1 MEPSSDPPVSRS
13 RRPGVTISQV
23 AAAAGV
29 STATVS
35 RVMSGRGYVSDAT
48 RRRVLATVERVG
60 YRPSA
65 SARGLRTTHTASL
78 GVLIANLANPAYLP
92 FIRGVEHVAE
102 AHGYAVLI
110 ADSRRSPDVER
121 HELDSMYAHRVE
133 ALIVGESVENP
144 EHLETLARVGLRVFR
159 APDAGGDAP
168 AWSATAI
175 EAPAIVAACAHLAR
189 VGHRR
194 VAYVAAPVRRPHDPR
209 RTARHDL
216 IVDTLSAHRVALE
229 AFTVPTGEPPETVA
243 SAVRA
248 FLARPDAPTALLCA
262 THPLAPTLLRALADA
277 DVALPDQ
284 VSFVTF
290 GDSPWAAAYRPAIA
304 VIRREA
310 YAEGRA
316 VALRLLYDLGVVA
329 DPGPARPPA
338 ATFDARRS
346 ITAPALSPPG

>member
-1 MEPSSDPPVSRS
+1 MPVYPTGVWTSTVRLAPENRIVSVAVPLVPPPEQDPADVVVPRAPAVAGTASSGAPTTSATATPKAPRRTGRPRRPRCRPGVPGRSSAPLLIAPPPPRPVDFCVIDYISWSGRPEWSSPGRRTAVEPSSDPPVSRS

-65 SARGLRTTHTASL
+65 SARSPNDPHGQPGRAHRQPGEP
-78 GVLIANLANPAYLP
+78 GVPP
-92 FIRGVEHVAE
+92 VHPGVEHVAE

-121 HELDSMYAHRVE
+121 HEASPTYAYRVE

-159 APDAGGDAP
+159 APDVGGDAP

-175 EAPAIVAACAHLAR
+175 EAPAIVAACGRSRPGRPPAGR
-189 VGHRR
+189 
-194 VAYVAAPVRRPHDPR
+194 VRR
-209 RTARHDL
+209 
-216 IVDTLSAHRVALE
+216 
-229 AFTVPTGEPPETVA
+229 
-243 SAVRA
+243 RA
-248 FLARPDAPTALLCA
+248 GST
-262 THPLAPTLLRALADA
+262 
-277 DVALPDQ
+277 
-284 VSFVTF
+284 
-290 GDSPWAAAYRPAIA
+290 
-304 VIRREA
+304 
-310 YAEGRA
+310 
-316 VALRLLYDLGVVA
+316 
-329 DPGPARPPA
+329 PARP
-338 ATFDARRS
+338 TSDGVR
-346 ITAPALSPPG
+346 TT